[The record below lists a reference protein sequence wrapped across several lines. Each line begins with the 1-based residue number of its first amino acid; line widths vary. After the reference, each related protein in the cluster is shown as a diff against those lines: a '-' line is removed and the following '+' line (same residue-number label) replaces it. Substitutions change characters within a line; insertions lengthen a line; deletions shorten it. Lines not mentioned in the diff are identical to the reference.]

1 MKASTQQNLKTLGI
15 TFFVLI
21 VLNVLGSLFFH
32 RFDLTKDKRYTL
44 SETSLQIVKQVKNPL
59 SIKIYMQGDLPAD
72 FKRLQQETKQLLEE
86 FQAYNSNIV
95 FEFVNPLEN
104 GEDNM
109 DVVKSLYQK
118 GLTPINITVDDKG
131 KQSQAMVFP
140 WAIAVYN
147 NKEVNIPLLKNIM
160 GTSTTQKVIGSI
172 QHLEYSIADG
182 INKISKDR
190 QKKVAIIKGNGELKE
205 VHIAK
210 MLMQIR
216 ESYYI
221 GPFTLDSV
229 AKNPTGTLDALKK
242 YDLAIISKPT
252 ESFSDEEKQVLDQ
265 FIMNG
270 GKTLWLIDQV
280 AADMDSLYNQAGAT
294 LAYPRDLNLNDM
306 FFKYGFRI
314 NPDLVK
320 DEQGSKLKLATGEQ
334 GSATQYQEF
343 IWKFAPI
350 VIPANSNPIV
360 KNLGQIKFDFASP
373 IDTLKNGIKKT
384 VLLQSSPYSKVIGTP
399 TEISLNSVNEKTSPQ
414 DYINKGNIPLSVLL
428 EGSFHS
434 AFENRVLPFKENSFL
449 AKGKPTK
456 MIVIAD
462 GDLARNQLD
471 KNMMPVELGYD
482 QRTGN
487 LYDNKDFMMN
497 CINYLLDDT
506 GLINIRSKDVNLP
519 LLDKEKVYKNY
530 SFTQFITIGL
540 PILILLVFGFVFT
553 YIRKR
558 KYGKQMLI
566 KNLQN

>member
-1 MKASTQQNLKTLGI
+1 MKVSTQMNIKTLWI
-15 TFFVLI
+15 TIFVLV

-72 FKRLQQETKQLLEE
+72 FRRLQQETKQLLEE

-95 FEFVNPLEN
+95 FEFVNPMEN
-104 GEDNM
+104 EDESM
-109 DVVKSLYQK
+109 DLVKSLYQK
-118 GLTPINITVDDKG
+118 GLTPINLTVDDKG

-147 NKEVNIPLLKNIM
+147 NKEVNIPLLKNRM
-160 GTSTTQKVIGSI
+160 GASTTQKVIGSI
-172 QHLEYSIADG
+172 QHLEYSIADA
-182 INKISKDR
+182 INKITKDK
-190 QKKVAIIKGNGELKE
+190 QKKVAIIKGNGEINE
-205 VHIAK
+205 IHIAK

-229 AKNPTGTLDALKK
+229 SKNPTGSLDALKK
-242 YDLAIISKPT
+242 YDLAIIAKPT
-252 ESFSDEEKQVLDQ
+252 QTFSDEEKQVLDQ

-320 DEQGSKLKLATGEQ
+320 DEQGSPIKLATGEQ
-334 GSATQYQEF
+334 GTATQYQDF
-343 IWKFAPI
+343 VWKFAPL
-350 VIPANSNPIV
+350 VAPQGTHPIV
-360 KNLGQIKFDFASP
+360 KNLGGIKFDFASP

-384 VLLQSSPYSKVIGTP
+384 VLLQSSPYSKKIGTP
-399 TEISLNSVNEKTSPQ
+399 AEINLNIVSEETSPK
-414 DYINKGNIPLSVLL
+414 DYLGKGNLPLSVLL

-434 AFENRVLPFKENSFL
+434 AFENRVLPFKDNSFQS
-449 AKGKPTK
+449 KGKPAK

-471 KNMMPVELGYD
+471 KNGLPVELGYD
-482 QRTGN
+482 QRSGN

-506 GLINIRSKDVNLP
+506 GLINIRSKDLDLP
-519 LLDKEKVYKNY
+519 LLDKEKVYENY
-530 SFTQFITIGL
+530 SQTQLITIGL
-540 PILILLVFGFVFT
+540 PILILLVFGLVFT
-553 YIRKR
+553 YLRKK
-558 KYGKQMLI
+558 KYSK
-566 KNLQN
+566 

>member
-1 MKASTQQNLKTLGI
+1 MKPSAQINIKTLWI
-15 TFFVLI
+15 TIFVLV
-21 VLNVLGSLFFH
+21 VLNMLGSLFFY

-59 SIKIYMQGDLPAD
+59 SVKIYMEGDLPAD
-72 FKRLQQETKQLLEE
+72 FRRLQQETRQLLEE

-104 GEDNM
+104 KDESEALT
-109 DVVKSLYQK
+109 KSLFQK
-118 GLTPINITVDDKG
+118 GLIPVNITVDDKG

-140 WAIAVYN
+140 WAVAVYN
-147 NKEVNIPLLKNIM
+147 NREINIPLLKNRM
-160 GTSTTQKVIGSI
+160 GASTTQKVIGSI
-172 QHLEYSIADG
+172 QHLEYSIADA
-182 INKISKDR
+182 INKITKDK
-190 QKKVAIIKGNGELKE
+190 QKKVAIIKGNGEMNE
-205 VHIAK
+205 IHIAK

-229 AKNPTGTLDALKK
+229 GKDPNGSLNALKK
-242 YDLAIISKPT
+242 YDLAIIAKPT
-252 ESFSDEEKQVLDQ
+252 EAFSDEEKQVLDQ

-270 GKTLWLIDQV
+270 GKSLWLIDQV

-320 DEQGSKLKLATGEQ
+320 DEQGSPIKLATGEQ
-334 GSATQYQEF
+334 GSATQYQDF
-343 IWKFAPI
+343 IWKFAPL
-350 VIPANSNPIV
+350 VSPESKHPIV
-360 KNLGQIKFDFASP
+360 KNLGGIKFDFASP

-384 VLLQSSPYSKVIGTP
+384 VLLQSSPYSKKIGTP
-399 TEISLNSVNEKTSPQ
+399 FEVNLGIVSEQTSPK
-414 DYINKGNIPLSVLL
+414 DYLNKGNVPMSVLL

-434 AFENRVLPFKENSFL
+434 VFENRVLAFKENSFL

-456 MIVIAD
+456 MIVVSD

-471 KNMMPVELGYD
+471 KNRMPVELGYD
-482 QRTGN
+482 QRSGN
-487 LYDNKDFMMN
+487 LYDNKDFVMN

-506 GLINIRSKDVNLP
+506 GLINIRSKDLDLP
-519 LLDKEKVYKNY
+519 LLDKEKVYENY
-530 SFTQFITIGL
+530 TQTQFITIGL
-540 PILILLVFGFVFT
+540 PILVLLVFGLLFT

-558 KYGKQMLI
+558 KYSK
-566 KNLQN
+566 

>member
-1 MKASTQQNLKTLGI
+1 MKASNKLNLKTLGI
-15 TFFVLI
+15 TIFILI

-44 SETSLQIVKQVKNPL
+44 SPTSLQIVKQVKNPL
-59 SIKIYMQGDLPAD
+59 SIKIYMQGELPAD
-72 FKRLQQETKQLLEE
+72 FRRLQLETKQLLEE

-95 FEFVNPLEN
+95 FEFVNPMED

-109 DVVKSLYQK
+109 EVVKSLYQK

-131 KQSQAMVFP
+131 KQSQEMVFP
-140 WAIAVYN
+140 WAVAVYN

-160 GTSTTQKVIGSI
+160 GASTTQKVIGSI
-172 QHLEYSIADG
+172 QHLEYSIADA
-182 INKISKDR
+182 INKITKDR
-190 QKKVAIIKGNGELKE
+190 QKKVAIIKGNGELSE
-205 VHIAK
+205 IHIGK
-210 MLMQIR
+210 LLRQIK

-229 AKNPTGTLDALKK
+229 AKDPNGTLDALEK

-252 ESFSDEEKQVLDQ
+252 EKFSDEEKQVLDQ

-270 GKTLWLIDQV
+270 GKTLWLVDQV

-320 DEQGSKLKLATGEQ
+320 DENGSPIKLATGEQ
-334 GSATQYQEF
+334 GSATQYQDF
-343 IWKFAPI
+343 IWKFAPL
-350 VIPANSNPIV
+350 VQPSSQHPIV
-360 KNLGQIKFDFASP
+360 KNLGGIKFDFASP

-384 VLLQSSPYSKVIGTP
+384 VLLQSSQYSKTIGTP
-399 TEISLNSVNEKTSPQ
+399 SEINLNIVTEKTTPA
-414 DYINKGNIPLSVLL
+414 DYANKGNINLSVLL

-434 AFENRVLPFKENSFL
+434 AFENRVLPFKESSFL

-456 MIVIAD
+456 MIVVAD
-462 GDLARNQLD
+462 GDIARNQLD

-497 CINYLLDDT
+497 CVNYLLDDT
-506 GLINIRSKDVNLP
+506 GLINIRSKDVELP
-519 LLDKEKVYKNY
+519 LLDKEKVYENY
-530 SFTQFITIGL
+530 TTTQFITIGL
-540 PILILLVFGFVFT
+540 PILILLVFGLVFT
-553 YIRKR
+553 FIRKK
-558 KYGKQMLI
+558 KYSR
-566 KNLQN
+566 

>member
-1 MKASTQQNLKTLGI
+1 MKLSTKQNLKTLGI
-15 TFFVLI
+15 TIFILV
-21 VLNVLGSLFFH
+21 VLNVLGTLFFH

-44 SETSLQIVKQVKNPL
+44 SPTSLGIVKQVQNPL
-59 SIKIYMQGDLPAD
+59 SIKIYMAGDLPAD
-72 FKRLQQETKQLLEE
+72 FRRLQQETKQLLEE

-95 FEFVNPLEN
+95 FEFVDPLEN
-104 GEDNM
+104 EEESDELT
-109 DVVKSLYQK
+109 KSLFQK

-140 WAIAVYN
+140 WAVAVYN

-160 GTSTTQKVIGSI
+160 GASTTQKVIGSI
-172 QHLEYSIADG
+172 QHLEYSIADA
-182 INKISKDR
+182 INKITKDK
-190 QKKVAIIKGNGELKE
+190 QKKVAIIKGNGELNE
-205 VHIAK
+205 VHVAK

-216 ESYYI
+216 ESYFI

-229 AKNPTGTLDALKK
+229 AKDPNGTLNALKK

-252 ESFSDEEKQVLDQ
+252 EKFSDEEKEVLDQ

-280 AADMDSLYNQAGAT
+280 AADMDSLYNDMGAT

-314 NPDLVK
+314 NPDLIK
-320 DEQGSKLKLATGEQ
+320 DEQGTPIKLATGEQ
-334 GSATQYQEF
+334 GSATQYQDF
-343 IWKFAPI
+343 IWKFAPQ
-350 VIPANSNPIV
+350 VFPTSQHPIV
-360 KNLGQIKFDFASP
+360 KNLGGIKFDFANP

-384 VLLQSSPYSKVIGTP
+384 VLLQSSQYSKTIGSP
-399 TEISLNSVNEKTSPQ
+399 VEVNLNMVTEKTTPQ
-414 DYINKGNIPLSVLL
+414 DYLNKGNKPLAVLL

-434 AFENRVLPFKENSFL
+434 AFQNRVLPFKDNSFT
-449 AKGKPTK
+449 AQGKPNK

-462 GDLARNQLD
+462 GDIARNQLD

-487 LYDNKDFMMN
+487 LYDNKDFVMN

-506 GLINIRSKDVNLP
+506 GLINIRSKDVELP
-519 LLDKEKVYKNY
+519 LLDKEKVYESY
-530 SFTQFITIGL
+530 TFTQFITIGV
-540 PILILLVFGFVFT
+540 PILILLVFGLVFT
-553 YIRKR
+553 FVRKR
-558 KYGKQMLI
+558 KYSK
-566 KNLQN
+566 